1 MYKYVIIKQIFFIK
15 DTRMEFIYLL
25 IILILAFGIKTISH
39 LKIEHSIFITVCSF
53 FIIEF
58 VFGLIANLNTGYYII
73 ISLTALSFFYLL
85 YMAIKR
91 RLKYIESLTPG
102 LVLFALSFVI
112 YYLSSKGAMV
122 YLWDEATHWG
132 TSAKRMAYTAKLWT
146 TGLQTIASPVFNF
159 VMLKTT
165 GFKESALYLSQWT
178 LSIACLI
185 LPLSHIKWKKAYLAI
200 IYFVGGILGLSLICQ
215 NGNLTLYADNILALF
230 FSSMVLAW
238 YLEKEFS
245 FKKYIWACFGIF
257 MLVQI
262 KSGTGMSLAILFIIF
277 TILLDRLLLNKE
289 FSRKQHLTHSLR
301 SIAILF
307 TIMIISQKMY
317 SDFNNLFLGRESS
330 FSGSLMLFKAS
341 PLFTCFIVSALIFI
355 SIIIIYMIYIYKN
368 KIKTKSYKWIKTSL
382 IIIGVLTTL
391 IFGGL
396 LLHGAIL
403 RPDFDIRTTVI
414 NFILAFSKYTILGIS
429 MKYICLIIIGLLVL
443 NILLSDKKSRKESLI
458 FYLLTFITFGMY
470 VGGILY
476 TYIIKFSLHEAV
488 ITASFDRYMS
498 TALLFSFMLVLVPF
512 LRKAKRSK
520 NQILKYSTLIIML
533 ILMFSQWTPTFKLV
547 EKTSNEAK
555 EIRID
560 KKHAGD
566 YVKSLVNEEDRVFIV
581 IQKDPGLNFHWMR
594 YELLPLSTN
603 GGYWSYGD
611 GGWNYAWEPKHLR
624 NFFIKADYSY
634 LYLHKTDDTFNER
647 FIDLF
652 GGIIPEART
661 LYKFSDED
669 DIKFSKVD

>member
-1 MYKYVIIKQIFFIK
+1 
-15 DTRMEFIYLL
+15 MEFIYLL
-25 IILILAFGIKTISH
+25 IILILAFGIKTISQ

-58 VFGLIANLNTGYYII
+58 AFGLIANLNTGYYII

-85 YMAIKR
+85 YMAIRK
-91 RLKYIESLTPG
+91 RLKYKESLTPG
-102 LVLFALSFVI
+102 LVLFLLSFVI

-185 LPLSHIKWKKAYLAI
+185 LPLSHIKWKKSYLAI

-230 FSSMVLAW
+230 FSSLVLTW

-245 FKKYIWACFGIF
+245 LRKYIWACFGIF

-262 KSGTGMSLAILFIIF
+262 KSGTGISLAILFIVF
-277 TILLDRLLLNKE
+277 TVLLDRLLLNKE
-289 FSRKQHLTHSLR
+289 FSRKQHITHSLR

-317 SDFNNLFLGRESS
+317 SDFNNMFLGRESS
-330 FSGSLMLFKAS
+330 FSGSLVLFKAS
-341 PLFTCFIVSALIFI
+341 PLFICFIVSALILI
-355 SIIIIYMIYIYKN
+355 AIVILYLIYVYKN
-368 KIKTKSYKWIKTSL
+368 KIRTKSYKWIKTSL
-382 IIIGVLTTL
+382 IIIGILTTL

-403 RPDFDIRTTVI
+403 RPNFDIRTTVI

-429 MKYICLIIIGLLVL
+429 MKYICVIIVGLFAT
-443 NILLSDKKSRKESLI
+443 NILLSDKKSRKESFV
-458 FYLLTFITFGMY
+458 FYLLALITFGMY

-476 TYIIKFSLHEAV
+476 TYIIKFSLQEAV
-488 ITASFDRYMS
+488 RTASFDRYMS
-498 TALLFSFMLVLVPF
+498 TALLFSFMFVLLPF
-512 LRKAKRSK
+512 LRKINISK
-520 NQILKYSTLIIML
+520 NKIHIFKYSTLIIML
-533 ILMFSQWTPTFKLV
+533 ILMFSQWSPTYKLV
-547 EKTSNEAK
+547 EKTSKEAK

-560 KKHAGD
+560 KRHAGD
-566 YVKSLVNEEDRVFIV
+566 YVKSLVNDEDRVFIV

-594 YELLPLSTN
+594 YELLPIPTN
-603 GGYWSYGD
+603 GGYWSFGDD
-611 GGWNYAWEPKHLR
+611 GGWNCAWKSNKLR
-624 NFFIKADYSY
+624 NFLIEKGNYSY
-634 LYLHKTDDTFNER
+634 LYLHKTNELFNER
-647 FIDLF
+647 FIDLL
-652 GGIIPEART
+652 GGITPEERT
-661 LYKFSDED
+661 LYKINKDSD
-669 DIKFSKVD
+669 ILFTKVD